1 MKHFVSFIK
10 VILGI
15 SNILLSKKANWQ
27 LMQKNERSKMATILF
42 DLIDKMLFDDY
53 IENFVNSELYSLDQ
67 NNLDYSIKSDFISK
81 FSKFFNLIYLFSIF
95 KLII

>member
-1 MKHFVSFIK
+1 MSFIK